1 MAKKKMEMES
11 LECGSDRSQRSGISR
26 RDLLALL
33 GIMGLGSVAHVE
45 AQDTTAVNPRAY
57 RVAFEN
63 DRVRVLEYRS
73 RPGLGVCGQGKHSH
87 PAHLSMVSSDAKVKV
102 TTDDGKV
109 LTVEAKAGDMFW
121 SPAEIHTTENIS
133 GHSVR
138 SFIIEVKDKDWKPS
152 TG

>member
-1 MAKKKMEMES
+1 MAKQKLKMEYPES
-11 LECGSDRSQRSGISR
+11 DSYRSGCSAISR

-33 GIMGLGSVAHVE
+33 GIMGLASATDVS
-45 AQDTTAVNPRAY
+45 AQDATAVNPRAY

-63 DRVRVLEYRS
+63 EKLRVLEYRS

-87 PAHLSMVSSDAKVKV
+87 PAHLTMVSSDAKVKV
-102 TTDDGKV
+102 TTNDGKV
-109 LTVEAKAGDMFW
+109 LAVEAKAGDMFW

-133 GHSVR
+133 GHAVR

>member
-1 MAKKKMEMES
+1 MAKKKMKTEYPES
-11 LECGSDRSQRSGISR
+11 DCNRYGRSTISR
-26 RDLLALL
+26 RDMLALL
-33 GIMGLGSVAHVE
+33 GIMGMASATDVN
-45 AQDTTAVNPRAY
+45 AQDASAVNPRAY

-63 DRVRVLEYRS
+63 EKLRVLEYRS

-87 PAHLSMVSSDAKVKV
+87 PAHLTMVSSDAKVKV
-102 TTDDGKV
+102 TTNDGKV
-109 LTVEAKAGDMFW
+109 LAVEAKAGDMFW

-133 GHSVR
+133 GHAVR